1 MTKLGERE
9 GPKLFACKRRPIET
23 ALVTFLPE
31 ALFCWRNTTP
41 LRLER
46 AALTL
51 NQIARSSYLFSPSY
65 KKNGVLSQKPVPTLR
80 QAQDMLF
87 GTML

>member
-1 MTKLGERE
+1 ME
-9 GPKLFACKRRPIET
+9 GCPSQ
-23 ALVTFLPE
+23 
-31 ALFCWRNTTP
+31 

-46 AALTL
+46 AALNL
-51 NQIARSSYLFSPSY
+51 NQTARSRYLLSPSF
-65 KKNGVLSQKPVPTLR
+65 KKNGVLSKKPVPTLR

>member
-1 MTKLGERE
+1 MGCGGTYQE
-9 GPKLFACKRRPIET
+9 
-23 ALVTFLPE
+23 
-31 ALFCWRNTTP
+31 
-41 LRLER
+41 LER
-46 AALTL
+46 AALNL
-51 NQIARSSYLFSPSY
+51 NQITRSRYLLSPSF